1 VRWRRAAA
9 RVGIA
14 AVLLL
19 ALAFTWIVWDDG
31 RVTVRVAL
39 EGLTRSEPDRAVAL
53 YVDALTAR
61 DAPLA
66 LGRWTVPP
74 NAPDALL
81 ARRAAVTDQLLGTT
95 TYRVTR
101 TEWWGTCCEP
111 HIIRDDQA
119 RYAGFARLWVDLDGR
134 PYVFDVHTWPQYQYF
149 DDDGRPRTWVIWDV
163 YPASEGPLLFR
174 WPGR

>member
-1 VRWRRAAA
+1 VRWRRAAG

-14 AVLLL
+14 AALLL

-31 RVTVRVAL
+31 RVMVRVAL

-74 NAPDALL
+74 NASDALF
-81 ARRAAVTDQLLGTT
+81 ARRTQVTAQLLGTA

-101 TEWWGTCCEP
+101 TEWWSTCCEP
-111 HIIRDDQA
+111 HIIPDSQA
-119 RYAGFARLWVDLDGR
+119 RYAGFARLWVDLDGK
-134 PYVFDVHTWPQYQYF
+134 PYVFDVHTARHYDYF
-149 DDDGRPRTWVIWDV
+149 DDDGRPRGWVVWDV
-163 YPASEGPLLFR
+163 YPTSERPLHFL